1 MSGMSFQQVQKH
13 PLVDELEKQYE
24 VETIDFN
31 SAVTPGQFHA
41 IVAVQPS
48 SLAPEQFTRFVDA
61 VKAGVPTAIFEDP
74 LPFAQNFIPGT
85 GEPNRLRAACL
96 AAVVPCLK
104 AICARYGMFLNLMC
118 QASQACK
125 ARSILLWSGNS
136 TTLIQTSK

>member
-1 MSGMSFQQVQKH
+1 M
-13 PLVDELEKQYE
+13 DELEKQYE

-48 SLAPEQFTRFVDA
+48 SFAPEQFTRFVDA

-85 GEPNRLRAACL
+85 GDPKQAPGGMFGG
-96 AAVVPCLK
+96 VVPCLK
-104 AICARYGMFLNLMC
+104 AICARYGI
-118 QASQACK
+118 S
-125 ARSILLWSGNS
+125 
-136 TTLIQTSK
+136 